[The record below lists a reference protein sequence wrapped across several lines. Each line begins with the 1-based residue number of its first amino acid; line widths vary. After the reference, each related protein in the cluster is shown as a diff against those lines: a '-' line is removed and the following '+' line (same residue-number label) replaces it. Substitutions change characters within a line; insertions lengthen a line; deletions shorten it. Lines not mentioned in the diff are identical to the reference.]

1 MYLFNKIAEP
11 HPANLLENRF
21 LQRCFSSN
29 FAKFLR
35 TPILKKPLG
44 NCFYKRFSSNS
55 VFC

>member
-11 HPANLLENRF
+11 HPASLLENRF

-35 TPILKKPLG
+35 TPILQSTSGQL
-44 NCFYKRFSSNS
+44 FR
-55 VFC
+55 